1 MNKNERNVKNERNM
15 KDERNERKMNKDERN
30 MKDERNERKTAHE
43 KEERELAPEMSADFG
58 ISKEERELPL
68 EMSGKVAADFGISK
82 EDMRPMKLGRRRT
95 RGIFVP
101 VSKAVY
107 EAYMRPLWREAK
119 REERKAPVVSLDR
132 VRDEYEMEIGA
143 ESDVARAAEAAEAAE
158 AVRRALEKLPEKERK
173 ILTLFAKGHTT
184 AETAKALG
192 MTERAVRYRK
202 KAGLLKM
209 RERLWQ

>member
-1 MNKNERNVKNERNM
+1 
-15 KDERNERKMNKDERN
+15 

-43 KEERELAPEMSADFG
+43 KEEREFAPEMSADFGISKEERELAPEMSGKVAADFG

-132 VRDEYEMEIGA
+132 VRDEYEMEIG
-143 ESDVARAAEAAEAAE
+143 EAAEAAEAAE
-158 AVRRALEKLPEKERK
+158 RAEAVRRALLALCEKDRK

-209 RERLWQ
+209 RSKLLGLLSL